1 MKISLVKTLVLFAVF
16 TAALPVLAIGILV
29 LLMNTQINSIAESE
43 FGKITLSSSRQLVG
57 DTLKIYQIINKAH
70 VEEAENVRVSLF
82 EKFSEW
88 GNAQILDTY
97 CDVDIYNQVNPSERI
112 KLRLYD
118 FSIGSQRL
126 RVKRGEDGGVTGS
139 EGPVK
144 DALEALKADTGWD
157 FAIFLRVNGRG
168 DFLRISNTMCDRNGN
183 EYVGS
188 YLPSDNEIT
197 KSILAKKSYSGI
209 NHGEN
214 VDFIINYYPITDE
227 FGEVIAAV
235 SYGKMQNSI
244 DYIMRYLEG
253 VHIGSGGYMWAIELL
268 RDGESIV
275 RVSRDASIRGMII
288 EKDMAG
294 DRRALALDIIN
305 SATAQGDSV
314 IGVKEFS
321 PEGESSEGV
330 VAAFAYFK
338 PWKMVFGATI
348 YRNDFDIGV
357 ERIVAA
363 SEHFILLLVPLG
375 IAMLMV
381 AGISAYIAAVR
392 GSEMIGELVRSSRLM
407 ERGDIFSAREGLE
420 RMIKSNRWSNLEIYD
435 LSVSL
440 LRMSGNLSKLVS
452 KVKVGGVN
460 LADSATVLAEGAAQI
475 ELMATKKAVALRK
488 VSVTIGSM
496 TNSVRLLKNGA
507 NSAAKKLDDTV
518 SILSNGAKLLKML
531 DENARELLEATE
543 SASSKLALIKDKTD
557 SISDSISAINSI
569 SERINM
575 LSLNAAVEAEKAG
588 EYGEGFASVSEEIKK
603 LSDAI
608 ALSGRSISRIVS
620 GMGGYVESGVR
631 DISKFADKMADNV
644 SLIGKVSSTLGAV
657 ESQVSNIGPEFE
669 ALAVGVEE
677 EAEFAV
683 QISRTIRDMS
693 VSALQTRNE
702 IVELKQAADF
712 IDDSSEDLKSKMAHF
727 NLGD

>member
-1 MKISLVKTLVLFAVF
+1 MKISLAKTLVLFAVF
-16 TAALPVLAIGILV
+16 ASALPILAIGVLV

-43 FGKITLSSSRQLVG
+43 FGKITLSASRQLVG
-57 DTLKIYQIINKAH
+57 DTLKMCQIINKSH
-70 VEEAENVRVSLF
+70 IEEAENVRVSLF
-82 EKFSEW
+82 EKFASW

-97 CDVDIYNQVNPSERI
+97 CDVDIYNQFNPQERV

-118 FSIGSQRL
+118 FSIGKERL
-126 RVKRGEDGGVTGS
+126 RVKRDEGGGVVGS

-144 DALEALKADTGWD
+144 DALESLKADTGWD
-157 FAIFLRVNGRG
+157 FSIFLRVNGKG
-168 DFLRISNTMCDRNGN
+168 DFLRVCNTMNDRNGN

-188 YLPSDNEIT
+188 YLSSDEEIV
-197 KSILAKKSYSGI
+197 KSLLAKRLYTGV

-214 VDFIINYYPITDE
+214 VDFMINYYPITDE
-227 FGEVIAAV
+227 YGEVIAAV

-253 VHIGSGGYMWAIELL
+253 VHIGSGGYMWAVELL
-268 RDGESIV
+268 RDGESVV
-275 RVSRDASIRGMII
+275 RVSRDASVRGTIV
-288 EKDMAG
+288 ERDMTG
-294 DRRALALDIIN
+294 DRKSITLDIIN
-305 SATAQGDSV
+305 SATAQGDSI
-314 IGVKEFS
+314 IGVKEFAS
-321 PEGESSEGV
+321 ANDSSDGV

-348 YRNDFDIGV
+348 YRNDFDMGV
-357 ERIVAA
+357 ERIVAS
-363 SEHFILLLVPLG
+363 SEHFILLLIPLG
-375 IAMLMV
+375 AIMLMV
-381 AGISAYIAAVR
+381 AGISAYIAAAR
-392 GSEMIGELVRSSRLM
+392 GSDMIGELVRASSLV
-407 ERGDIFSAREGLE
+407 ERGDIYAARESLE

-452 KVKVGGVN
+452 KVKLGGVN
-460 LADSATVLAEGAAQI
+460 LADSATLLAEGAAQI
-475 ELMATKKAVALRK
+475 ELMATKKAVAMRK
-488 VSVTIGSM
+488 VSVTIGSIS
-496 TNSVRLLKNGA
+496 NSVRLLKNGA
-507 NSAAKKLDDTV
+507 RSAAKNLEDTMSV
-518 SILSNGAKLLKML
+518 LSNGAKLLKML
-531 DENARELLEATE
+531 DESARELLEATE

-557 SISDSISAINSI
+557 SISDSIAAINSI

-588 EYGEGFASVSEEIKK
+588 DYGEGFASVSEEIKK

-608 ALSGRSISRIVS
+608 AVSGRSISRIVS

-644 SLIGKVSSTLGAV
+644 VLIGSVSSTLGAV

-677 EAEFAV
+677 EAEIAV

-693 VSALQTRNE
+693 VSAIQTRNE
-702 IVELKQAADF
+702 IVELKQAADS
-712 IDDSSEDLKSKMAHF
+712 IDETSEDLKLKMAHF